1 MTDELDRV
9 KAALSERYA
18 IERELGSGGMATVY
32 LAGDLKHERQVAI
45 KVLRPDLA
53 AAVGSVRFLREIR
66 ITARLNHPH
75 ILSLIDS
82 GEADGLLYY
91 VMPYVSGGS
100 LRRQLGGSA
109 TIRLDI
115 AVHIA
120 GQVASALDH
129 AHRQGVIHRDVKP
142 ENILFSEGHAIVAD
156 FGIAKAVSSVGRES
170 LTRTGVPLGTPGYM
184 SPEQTTAIMELDE
197 RTDVY
202 GLGCVVYEMLV
213 GETPGLWPTEEA
225 LRLGRFVDATPEHRE
240 RLDGLPG
247 RVEQALVKALAVRPA
262 DRFQGPGE
270 FADALIA
277 ATDSNARFSESEL
290 REIIG
295 RAAELEAQTPTRGSA
310 LSIGGVEQVAA
321 EVGIPPERVREAIA
335 ELEGR
340 SRSPS
345 VQRPPPPVV
354 VQQPKKLK
362 VERTVHR
369 EVPESAYVTMVDE
382 IRATIRETGHVNLFF
397 AGSLV
402 WSTSASGE
410 VGRNIYITIT
420 PQAGRTHIRIE
431 ENLELTGSK
440 VLAPIFGSIGGGLLG
455 ITLSVFL
462 GGSDWAMIIPAG
474 LLAFWGG
481 YLSANTIIRNDAAR
495 RRPQLEGLADR
506 LAVLAEQ
513 AGAARDSSIRALEG
527 PAAADELPGQAR

>member
-32 LAGDLKHERQVAI
+32 LASDLKHERQVAI

-53 AAVGSVRFLREIR
+53 AAVGSERFLREIR

-100 LRRQLGGSA
+100 LRRQLSRAA

-156 FGIAKAVSSVGRES
+156 FGIAKAVSSAGRET

-202 GLGCVVYEMLV
+202 GLACVVYEMLV
-213 GETPGLWPTEEA
+213 GETPGLWPAEEA

-247 RVEQALVKALAVRPA
+247 RVEQAMVKALAVRPA
-262 DRFQGPGE
+262 DRFHGPGE
-270 FADALIA
+270 FAEALTA
-277 ATDSNARFSESEL
+277 ATESKARFSDSEL

-295 RAAELEAQTPTRGSA
+295 RAAELEAQTPTKGSA

-340 SRSPS
+340 SRAAS

-354 VQQPKKLK
+354 VQQPKKLQ
-362 VERTVHR
+362 VERTVER
-369 EVPESAYVTMVDE
+369 EVPDSAYVTLVDE
-382 IRATIRETGHVNLFF
+382 IRATIRDTGHVNLFF

-402 WSTSASGE
+402 WSTSASGDA
-410 VGRNIYITIT
+410 GRNIHITIT

-431 ENLELTGSK
+431 ENLELVGSK
-440 VLAPIFGSIGGGLLG
+440 VLAPILGSLGGGLLG

-481 YLSANTIIRNDAAR
+481 YLTANTIIRSDAAR

-513 AGAARDSSIRALEG
+513 AGAARGPSIRALEG
-527 PAAADELPGQAR
+527 PAPTDELRGQER